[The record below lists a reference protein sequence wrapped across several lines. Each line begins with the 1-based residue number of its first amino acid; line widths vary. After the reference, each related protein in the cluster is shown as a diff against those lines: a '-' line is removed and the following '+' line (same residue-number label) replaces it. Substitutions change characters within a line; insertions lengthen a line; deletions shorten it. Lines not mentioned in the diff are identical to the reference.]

1 MPTNIHVMGN
11 LTSDPELRVT
21 PSGHTLLSFTVAEN
35 SGYRNA
41 AGEYV
46 EHPTIFWPVTAWGE
60 DMAKN
65 AVETLRKGDR
75 VMVVGET
82 IQSEWQ
88 DKTTGDKRSRIELR
102 AREVAV
108 SLRRVSGSLRRPTRR
123 EDPALVAS
131 GAPASAYDSLGP
143 TPDTGSAPF

>member
-1 MPTNIHVMGN
+1 MPTNIHVSGN
-11 LTSDPELRVT
+11 LTADPEVRVT
-21 PSGHTLLSFTVAEN
+21 PSGATLLSFTVAEN

-60 DMAKN
+60 DMARN
-65 AVETLRKGDR
+65 AAETVRKGDR
-75 VMVVGET
+75 VVVLGET
-82 IQSEWQ
+82 LLSEWE

-123 EDPALVAS
+123 EDPATAAA
-131 GAPASAYDSLGP
+131 GAHAAGYDVPATSTDAQSV
-143 TPDTGSAPF
+143 PF